1 MKLTKQLT
9 ELSPDTVVKIGSEK
23 GSSWWYVGTVED
35 FNRYADY
42 YDDAILNRWQSVYKN
57 ATKKL
62 TKAVDEAPT
71 WSAYLNKEIA
81 KKGFEGVDYSYSAFL
96 KHCDAYTRNLKKLE
110 RLRKRYQTILESYEH
125 IHDRQVVRCAKSD
138 PTMDDTINIVVTGY
152 ETGAVW
158 TSDDCESRGLQLK

>member
-1 MKLTKQLT
+1 MKLSKQLS
-9 ELSPDTVVKIGSEK
+9 EFSPDTVVKIGSEK

-35 FNRYADY
+35 FNKYADY

-62 TKAVDEAPT
+62 LKAVDEAPT
-71 WSAYLNKEIA
+71 WSTYMNKVIA

-96 KHCDAYTRNLKKLE
+96 KHCDQYTRNLNKLE
-110 RLRKRYQTILESYEH
+110 RLRKRYQTILEGYEN
-125 IHDRQVVRCAKSD
+125 IKDRQVVRCAKSD
-138 PTMDDTINIVVTGY
+138 PTMDDTMNIVVTGY

-158 TSDDCESRGLQLK
+158 TSDDAETRGLQLK